1 MINNISL
8 LSCLD
13 ALRQYAINNN
23 INSLG
28 VGYDYNS
35 IMHYNDNF
43 FSNGRGPTMVS
54 IPSGIV
60 LGRALR
66 LSPLDIKQT
75 NLLYQCGEYTNFI
88 YTECK
93 LLRAALYYWHTAT
106 RNPGPP
112 LVPLPPPEPTS
123 PPPTLPYPSCG
134 QILTATS
141 GTITSPGYPTY
152 RHNQDCAWIIAISN
166 SRGYRMRI
174 TFQPVSVEHRYSHK
188 GWYGLK
194 C

>member
-43 FSNGRGPTMVS
+43 FSNGKGPTMVS

-66 LSPLDIKQT
+66 LSPLDIKQA
-75 NLLYQCGEYTNFI
+75 NLLYQCGEYTN
-88 YTECK
+88 
-93 LLRAALYYWHTAT
+93 LLKH
-106 RNPGPP
+106 
-112 LVPLPPPEPTS
+112 V
-123 PPPTLPYPSCG
+123 
-134 QILTATS
+134 
-141 GTITSPGYPTY
+141 
-152 RHNQDCAWIIAISN
+152 H
-166 SRGYRMRI
+166 
-174 TFQPVSVEHRYSHK
+174 
-188 GWYGLK
+188 
-194 C
+194 